1 VFAPAEFALHGLAG
15 PELGVAA
22 IGHQARAASDH
33 DVTRLQWLGI
43 LAVPI
48 SRLPAHVGV
57 DRQKICPGENLAV
70 GRPRQRRFDEPEA
83 TGIGHADMDDLAMC
97 RHEGSLPVRS
107 PDDATDR

>member
-1 VFAPAEFALHGLAG
+1 VFAPAELALHALAG

-22 IGHQARAASDH
+22 IDHQARAASDH
-33 DVTRLQWLGI
+33 YVTRLQRLGI
-43 LAVPI
+43 LAVPT
-48 SRLPAHVGV
+48 SHLPVHVGV
-57 DRQKICPGENLAV
+57 DRQKMCPGENLAV

-83 TGIGHADMDDLAMC
+83 IGHADMDDLAMC